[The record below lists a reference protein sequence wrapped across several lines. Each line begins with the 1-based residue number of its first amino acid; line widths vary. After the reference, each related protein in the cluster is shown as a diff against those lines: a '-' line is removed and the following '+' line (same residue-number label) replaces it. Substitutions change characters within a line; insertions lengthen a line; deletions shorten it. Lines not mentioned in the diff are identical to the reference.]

1 MSPRAIRWGLLA
13 LVGLGLL
20 ATLIVVSVAD
30 PPGARSRP
38 ATVRGVP
45 GDTGT
50 GALPV
55 LGQAPEFSLVD
66 RSGRTITRAD
76 LLGEVWVADF
86 VFTRC
91 GGSCPRLTSL
101 LLRLGAELPGL
112 RRISITVDPAHDTPE
127 VLADYARAYSIDD
140 PSWLFLTGPPPRVRT
155 VVVEGFKLP
164 IVDEPPHEMAHP
176 DEPILHSDRF
186 VLVDRQGAI
195 RGYYE
200 ATDPAEYE
208 RLRRDIRALGRD
220 NGGMTASRSDADDGT
235 LDPVVCEREVVELHV
250 FLEQWFT
257 GRLPD
262 TDEAFARF
270 ESALAPRFTLVDPAG
285 ELLDRATVVGAVRG
299 GHGRSAGEEFTI
311 RIEKATV
318 RHRSTAACLVTYE
331 EWHDTATTS
340 RGRLSSVLFVH
351 RSGAPNDLEWLHL
364 HETWLP
370 GSAVSGAEEDD

>member
-1 MSPRAIRWGLLA
+1 MSLRAIRWGLLA
-13 LVGLGLL
+13 LVGLGLV

-30 PPGARSRP
+30 PPGTRSGRGP
-38 ATVRGVP
+38 VRGAPV
-45 GDTGT
+45 DA
-50 GALPV
+50 GAAPLPV
-55 LGQAPEFSLVD
+55 LGQAPQFSLVD
-66 RSGRTITRAD
+66 RSGETITTTD
-76 LLGEVWVADF
+76 LLGEPWVADF

-101 LLRLGAELPGL
+101 MLRLGAELPGL
-112 RRISITVDPAHDTPE
+112 RRVSITVDPVHDTPE

-140 PSWLFLTGPPPRVRT
+140 PSWLFLTGPPRQVRA

-186 VLVDRQGAI
+186 VLIDRQGAI

-200 ATDPAEYE
+200 ATDEVEYE

-220 NGGMTASRSDADDGT
+220 NGGMTTTGSDSDDR
-235 LDPVVCEREVVELHV
+235 LDPVACEREVVELHE
-250 FLEQWFT
+250 FLESWFSA
-257 GRLPD
+257 RLPAS
-262 TDEAFARF
+262 DEAFARF
-270 ESALAPRFTLVDPAG
+270 ESVLAPRFTLVDPAG
-285 ELLDRATVVGAVRG
+285 EVLDRSTVVEGVRG
-299 GHGRSAGEEFTI
+299 GHGRSTGEDLSI

-318 RHRSTAACLVTYE
+318 RHRSRAGCLVTYE
-331 EWHDTATTS
+331 EWHDAPTTS
-340 RGRLSSVLFVH
+340 RGRLSSVLLVP
-351 RSGAPNDLEWLHL
+351 RSGAPNGVEWLHL